1 MLPELPPNR
10 SKMVV
15 KMVRK
20 SGNMDV
26 FNDQNLQ
33 EKPEESQV
41 TYEVVEWDQQNQTNR
56 QTNNVALSIACR
68 LIYSCGRNVPCR

>member
-68 LIYSCGRNVPCR
+68 LI

>member
-1 MLPELPPNR
+1 
-10 SKMVV
+10 
-15 KMVRK
+15 
-20 SGNMDV
+20 MDV

-68 LIYSCGRNVPCR
+68 LI